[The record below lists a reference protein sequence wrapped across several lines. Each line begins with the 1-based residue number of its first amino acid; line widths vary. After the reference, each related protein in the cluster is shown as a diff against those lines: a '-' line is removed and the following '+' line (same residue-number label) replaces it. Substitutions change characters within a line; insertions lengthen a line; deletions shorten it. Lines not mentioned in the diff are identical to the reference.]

1 MSAALHPVHAD
12 FAASVSAFKANPM
25 KVMSSAGG
33 MPIAILNRS
42 EPAFYCVP
50 APAFNA
56 MMELM
61 DDMALA
67 KIIKSRRNEKPI
79 PVSIDDL

>member
-1 MSAALHPVHAD
+1 MNTALHPVHAD

-25 KVMSSAGG
+25 KVMNSANG

-50 APAFNA
+50 APAFDA

-79 PVSIDDL
+79 SVSIDDL

>member
-1 MSAALHPVHAD
+1 MNIHPIHAD
-12 FAASVSAFKANPM
+12 FAASISAFKANPM
-25 KVMSSAGG
+25 KVLNSANGL
-33 MPIAILNRS
+33 PIAILNRN

-50 APAFNA
+50 APAFDA

-61 DDMALA
+61 DDMALV

-79 PVSIDDL
+79 PVSIASLP